1 MQGTYPIPSRPRHR
15 LMFVALLLFLG
26 WTLAVEAA
34 GRRYDL
40 RVDGLSCPFCA
51 YGIEKRLLKT
61 QGVESVEI
69 DLDKGVVRVRVT
81 SGVRLTVSR
90 LERLVHEA
98 GFTLRSVEEVA
109 E

>member
-1 MQGTYPIPSRPRHR
+1 MQLEKPTPSRSHHR
-15 LMFVALLLFLG
+15 SMRVALALFLG
-26 WTLAVEAA
+26 WTLAAEAA

-51 YGIEKRLLKT
+51 YGIEKRLLRTK
-61 QGVESVEI
+61 GVESVGI
-69 DLDKGVVRVRVT
+69 DLDKGIVRVRVRN
-81 SGVRLTVSR
+81 GVRLTEKR